1 MKNKLYIGEA
11 AQKLNISKRAILY
24 YEDIGLIKGERE
36 KGSNYRLYGK
46 EEIIKLQQIILFKK
60 VKLPLNE
67 IYKIVTSKNSE
78 YAVSSFKKQLKK
90 VSSEISN
97 LNYCKEILKSFINI
111 ASKIGSSNIDVI
123 ELLSDLTCVDSKGE
137 KIIGL
142 NKLYEISME
151 VHIGSDLIPIAD
163 INTDGSLIKKVKE
176 LRDELKFKMNISLPL
191 IRIVDKRE
199 LDKDEYLI
207 KLPDYVIVRE
217 KIKGNDKCITIIN
230 SLKSVIC
237 NNSQLF
243 KGGNVSNDRVY

>member
-1 MKNKLYIGEA
+1 MKNKLYIGEV

-24 YEDIGLIKGERE
+24 YEDIGLIISERE

-67 IYKIVTSKNSE
+67 IYKIITSKNSE
-78 YAVSSFKKQLKK
+78 YAVNSFKKQLKK

-97 LNYCKEILKSFINI
+97 LNYSKEILKSFIKI
-111 ASKIGSSNIDVI
+111 ANKTGVQNIDVI
-123 ELLSDLTCVDSKGE
+123 GLLSDLTCIDYKSE

-142 NKLYEISME
+142 NKLYEISLE
-151 VHIGSDLIPIAD
+151 VYIGSDLIPIAD
-163 INTDGSLIKKVKE
+163 ISTDGSLIKKIKE
-176 LRDELKFKMNISLPL
+176 LRDELKLKRNISLPL
-191 IRIVDKRE
+191 IRIVDKKE

-207 KLPDYVIVRE
+207 KLHDYVVVRQ
-217 KIKGNDKCITIIN
+217 KIEDKDKCITIIN

-237 NNSQLF
+237 NNPQLF
-243 KGGNVSNDRVY
+243 RGGNV